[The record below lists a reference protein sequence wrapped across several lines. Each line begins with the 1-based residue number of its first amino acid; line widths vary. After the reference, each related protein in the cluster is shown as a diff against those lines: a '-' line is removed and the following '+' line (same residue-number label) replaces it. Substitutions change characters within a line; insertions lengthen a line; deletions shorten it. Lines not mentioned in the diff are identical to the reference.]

1 MQQLILVFHA
11 LVALALIVLVLIQH
25 GKGADVGASFGSGAS
40 QTIFG
45 SQGSTSF
52 LVKLTSVLAAIFF
65 TTSLILGYMASHAAK
80 QRKGSLLDSLVTQS
94 VPASAKTTPDIS
106 STDKP
111 VSDKKATTPIA
122 DTGLPAPVAPKA
134 ATDTKAKKQQK
145 VETTK

>member
-11 LVALALIVLVLIQH
+11 LVALALIGLVLIQH

-65 TTSLILGYMASHAAK
+65 TTSLVLGYMATQSAK
-80 QRKGSLLDSLVTQS
+80 QNKTSLLSAPISAPAHETK
-94 VPASAKTTPDIS
+94 PASTE
-106 STDKP
+106 
-111 VSDKKATTPIA
+111 
-122 DTGLPAPVAPKA
+122 LPAP
-134 ATDTKAKKQQK
+134 TK
-145 VETTK
+145 